1 MTAICRSAGSPVAG
15 WVVGQP
21 RCRCPNTLAPAY
33 RAVAQVH
40 ARFTFAPDTFAM
52 RPSSRPHFMPG
63 RRQLLCAAAALAV
76 ASPSRAQSLP
86 VQDELWTDGVRGRS
100 LPVRIRWPT
109 TPLGEAAADTPVVLF
124 SHGLG
129 GTRAGGAVWGEAWA
143 AAGFAVLH
151 LQHPGSDFEA
161 VRAGAGSFSNRAGLA
176 AVAGPEQ
183 LLARLLDVRFAV
195 DEIGRRQAAGQAR
208 WVGARMDRLGL
219 CGHSFGAHTTLGAAG
234 QRYPGF
240 EGISEPRLASFIA
253 FSPTVPAIGNAQ
265 QAFGRLSRP
274 VLTLTGTR
282 DEDVL
287 GNGATPDKRI
297 AVFAALPPGGK
308 AQLVLQDADHMT
320 FGGQTGRAAEI
331 VPRESVTRD
340 QQARDHA
347 LVAAIT
353 TDWWRATL
361 LDDADAR
368 ARLIAP
374 AGLRPGDRWQQK

>member
-1 MTAICRSAGSPVAG
+1 MAVTQAAKPTRRDCLRSLLGG
-15 WVVGQP
+15 TLGVG
-21 RCRCPNTLAPAY
+21 
-33 RAVAQVH
+33 
-40 ARFTFAPDTFAM
+40 
-52 RPSSRPHFMPG
+52 
-63 RRQLLCAAAALAV
+63 AALAD
-76 ASPSRAQSLP
+76 AQSP
-86 VQDELWTDGVRGRS
+86 APGVEDDIWTDAPRKRDV
-100 LPVRIRWPT
+100 PVRVRWPQSDRHN
-109 TPLGEAAADTPVVLF
+109 AALPVVLF

-129 GTRAGGAVWGEAWA
+129 GTRDGGTVWGEAWA
-143 AAGFAVLH
+143 AAGFVVVH
-151 LQHPGSDFEA
+151 IQHPGSD
-161 VRAGAGSFSNRAGLA
+161 LA
-176 AVAGPEQ
+176 AVSRTATSFSDKAGLRAAAGAAQ
-183 LLARLLDVRFAV
+183 LFARLQDVGFVLSQISLRHEAQLGRWATVRPSAV
-195 DEIGRRQAAGQAR
+195 G
-208 WVGARMDRLGL
+208 MS
-219 CGHSFGAHTTLGAAG
+219 GHSFGAHTTLGMAG

-240 EGISEPRLASFIA
+240 EGISEQRLASFIA
-253 FSPTVPAIGNAQ
+253 FSPTVPSVGDAQ

-297 AVFAALPPGGK
+297 AVFPALPPGGK

-320 FGGQTGRAAEI
+320 FGGQIGRAAEI

-361 LDDADAR
+361 FDDAAAQ

-374 AGLRPGDRWQQK
+374 VGLGPGDRWQQK

>member
-1 MTAICRSAGSPVAG
+1 MAVTQAAKPTRRDCLRSLLGG
-15 WVVGQP
+15 TLGVG
-21 RCRCPNTLAPAY
+21 
-33 RAVAQVH
+33 
-40 ARFTFAPDTFAM
+40 
-52 RPSSRPHFMPG
+52 
-63 RRQLLCAAAALAV
+63 AALAN
-76 ASPSRAQSLP
+76 AQSP
-86 VQDELWTDGVRGRS
+86 APGVEDDTWTDAPRKRDV
-100 LPVRIRWPT
+100 PVRVRWPQSDRQN
-109 TPLGEAAADTPVVLF
+109 AALPVVLF

-129 GTRAGGAVWGEAWA
+129 GTRDGGTVWGEAWA
-143 AAGFAVLH
+143 AAGFVVVH
-151 LQHPGSDFEA
+151 IQHPGSD
-161 VRAGAGSFSNRAGLA
+161 LA
-176 AVAGPEQ
+176 AVSRTATSFSDKAGLRAAAGAAQ
-183 LLARLLDVRFAV
+183 LFARLQDVGFVLSQISLRHEAQLGRWATVRPSAV
-195 DEIGRRQAAGQAR
+195 G
-208 WVGARMDRLGL
+208 MS
-219 CGHSFGAHTTLGAAG
+219 GHSFGAHTTLGMAG

-240 EGISEPRLASFIA
+240 EGISEQRLASFIA
-253 FSPTVPAIGNAQ
+253 FSPTVPSVGDAQ

-297 AVFAALPPGGK
+297 AVFPALPPGGK

-320 FGGQTGRAAEI
+320 FGGQIGRAAEI

-361 LDDADAR
+361 FDDAAAQ

-374 AGLRPGDRWQQK
+374 VGLGPGDRWQQK

>member
-1 MTAICRSAGSPVAG
+1 M
-15 WVVGQP
+15 
-21 RCRCPNTLAPAY
+21 
-33 RAVAQVH
+33 
-40 ARFTFAPDTFAM
+40 
-52 RPSSRPHFMPG
+52 
-63 RRQLLCAAAALAV
+63 
-76 ASPSRAQSLP
+76 
-86 VQDELWTDGVRGRS
+86 
-100 LPVRIRWPT
+100 
-109 TPLGEAAADTPVVLF
+109 
-124 SHGLG
+124 
-129 GTRAGGAVWGEAWA
+129 VWGQAWA
-143 AAGFAVLH
+143 AAGFVVVH
-151 LQHPGSDFEA
+151 LQHPGSD
-161 VRAGAGSFSNRAGLA
+161 LA
-176 AVAGPEQ
+176 AVSRTATSFSDKAGLRAAAGAAQ
-183 LLARLLDVRFAV
+183 LLARLQDVGFV
-195 DEIGRRQAAGQAR
+195 LNQIGLRHAARQGRWATAR
-208 WVGARMDRLGL
+208 PGTVGMS
-219 CGHSFGAHTTLGAAG
+219 GHSFGAHTTLGTAG

-253 FSPTVPAIGNAQ
+253 FSPTVPAIGDAQ

-274 VLTLTGTR
+274 VLALTGTR
-282 DEDVL
+282 DDDVL

-361 LDDADAR
+361 LDDAAAR

-374 AGLRPGDRWQQK
+374 AGLRRGDRWQQK